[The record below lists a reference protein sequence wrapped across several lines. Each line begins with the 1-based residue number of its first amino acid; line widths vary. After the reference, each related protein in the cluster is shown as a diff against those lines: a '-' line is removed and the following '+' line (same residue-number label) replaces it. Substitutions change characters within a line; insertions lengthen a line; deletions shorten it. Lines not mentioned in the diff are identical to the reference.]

1 MSIVRYCKTPS
12 GSYLLAGDLC
22 ATKICCRRGLA
33 MRPAALRRAV
43 DVLVVGGGHAGCEAA
58 AVAARMGAR
67 VALLTHARATVGALS
82 CNPSIGGVGKGHL
95 VREVDALG
103 GLMGVAGD
111 AAAIHSRTLNASRGP
126 AVHGPRVQCDRR
138 LYGHAVRAA
147 LDDLAPAL
155 EVVEGSAE
163 SFILGSECSSEDG
176 VDGRRRVVG
185 VVMADGVEW
194 QAGAVVLT
202 TGTFL
207 NGTMHT
213 GDVVSAG
220 GRRGDV
226 ASVGI
231 ADALRRGGLRLGR
244 LKTGTPPRLD
254 GTTIDFSKLPVEPS
268 DVHRMHLSFSTSG
281 DGEGNPVR
289 ECYKARTTIATH
301 DIVRDAVAAG
311 LLPRLDEDNGPRYC
325 PSLEAKIERFGD
337 RDGHTVWLEPEG
349 LHTDLIYPA
358 GLSTSL
364 PLDVQRRIVRSMH
377 GMEQADIVIPGYA
390 VEYDYVDPRELKH
403 NLETRRLPGLFLAG
417 QINGTTGYEEAA
429 AQGIMAGINATLSV
443 NVRRADCDGVR
454 MSLGD
459 HRDRA
464 RRMSSFR
471 LSRSEAYIGVL
482 LDDLTRLGTAEPYRM
497 LTSRAEFRVQLRP
510 DNADARLSPLAW
522 EIGALPRKQW
532 ESFRARQELVCAA
545 ITALDETSLTA
556 SEWRMRA
563 YGQRL
568 FPGAS
573 QGRMSAADALER
585 RGIGLE
591 DLIVEFGNVCPPLV
605 DLGRDRNALAAVRA
619 SLLYRGP
626 TARQAAEV
634 ARLMRDGDLVVPAS
648 MDYGALIGLSG
659 EDREKLTEFRPHNI
673 DAATRIP
680 GVTPAGVTLLR
691 SAVLRTL
698 DKRSNGSALLSTALS
713 NAKP

>member
-1 MSIVRYCKTPS
+1 
-12 GSYLLAGDLC
+12 
-22 ATKICCRRGLA
+22 
-33 MRPAALRRAV
+33 MRPAALRRVV

-126 AVHGPRVQCDRR
+126 AVHGPRVQCDRQ
-138 LYGHAVRAA
+138 LYGRAVRSE
-147 LDDLAPAL
+147 LDELAPAL
-155 EVVEGSAE
+155 EIVEGSAE
-163 SFILGSECSSEDG
+163 SFVLGSECISEG
-176 VDGRRRVVG
+176 SVDGSRRVVG
-185 VVMADGVEW
+185 VVMADGDEW

-213 GDVVSAG
+213 GDFVCAG
-220 GRRGDV
+220 GRRGDA

-254 GTTIDFSKLPVEPS
+254 GTTIDFSELPVEPS
-268 DVHRMHLSFSTSG
+268 DMHRMHLSFSTNG
-281 DGEGNPVR
+281 DGEANPMR
-289 ECYKARTTIATH
+289 ECYKARTTLATH
-301 DIVRDAVAAG
+301 DIVREAVAAG
-311 LLPRLDEDNGPRYC
+311 LLPCLDEDNGPRYC

-337 RDGHTVWLEPEG
+337 RDGHTIWLEPEG
-349 LHTDLIYPA
+349 LQTDLIYPA

-364 PLDVQRRIVRSMH
+364 PLDVQQRIVRSIR
-377 GMEQADIVIPGYA
+377 GMEYADIVIPGYA

-403 NLETRRLPGLFLAG
+403 NLETHRLPGLFLAG

-429 AQGIMAGINATLSV
+429 AQGVMAGINATLSLNAV
-443 NVRRADCDGVR
+443 KAECDDAYISVGNNGDLSRRKI
-454 MSLGD
+454 
-459 HRDRA
+459 
-464 RRMSSFR
+464 SFR

-532 ESFRARQELVCAA
+532 ESFRARQVLVSSA
-545 ITALDETSLTA
+545 ITALHELSLTA
-556 SEWRMRA
+556 SEWRRRG
-563 YGQRL
+563 YGSRL
-568 FPGAS
+568 FPGNS

-585 RGIGLE
+585 PGIGLE
-591 DLIVEFGNVCPPLV
+591 DLIVEFGNVCPALV
-605 DLGRDRNALAAVRA
+605 ALARDRNALAAVRA

-634 ARLMRDGDLVVPAS
+634 ARLVRDGDLVVPAS
-648 MDYGALIGLSG
+648 LDYGELIGLSG
-659 EDREKLTEFRPHNI
+659 EDREKLAEYRPHNI

-698 DKRSNGSALLSTALS
+698 HQRSTGSALDLAASS
-713 NAKP
+713 NAKL